1 MNAKHPVWELL
12 LSALCPLFVWG
23 CPGTPSGPDGVC
35 ASENEACAS
44 SADCCADLACDDG
57 VCVAES
63 TGPPRP
69 ALPAKTIGYEL
80 IAIHDPNSDG
90 YNGNCVGCH
99 TDRTNEV
106 ALDGVTAAAH
116 STMLG
121 LFGEGNDRCVR
132 CHGSGPNFLTASA
145 GGLREQVDMADAA
158 CAACHGAQPI
168 PGATALYAD

>member
-1 MNAKHPVWELL
+1 MSVKLPARELL

-23 CPGTPSGPDGVC
+23 CPGAPAGSDGVC

-44 SADCCADLACDDG
+44 NADCCADLACDDG

-63 TGPPRP
+63 TGPPRL

-80 IAIHDPNSDG
+80 IAIHDSDSES
-90 YNGNCVGCH
+90 YNGDYIGCH
-99 TDRTNEV
+99 TNRTNDV

-121 LFGEGNDRCVR
+121 FFAEGNDRCMR

-145 GGLREQVDMADAA
+145 GGLREQVDMEA
-158 CAACHGAQPI
+158 CAAYHGAQPI
-168 PGATALYAD
+168 PGATALYAH